1 MPVPRGAHTLGTV
14 TSLIEHI
21 LSLSGWLALLIVFAV
36 PALESSVF
44 LGFVFPGE
52 TALILGGVLAS
63 YGRVSLWAVLVAGIS
78 GAIIGDSVGYLV
90 GREFGR
96 RLLASRPGRRLIK
109 PGRIERA
116 EDYLARRG
124 GRAVFFGRF
133 TAALRALVPGLA
145 GVARMPYRV
154 FLPFNVA
161 GGATWGTIM
170 VLLGYLAGASWKRVA
185 GYATQVGIALFVVV
199 VLALVVG
206 HLVRSARDPQS
217 WTGQQVSRLA
227 RSRLATWLQRRF
239 PAQLAWLAARFRRG
253 DPRGFALTIAVL
265 TFAAC
270 AWSFGTLTYSVL
282 NHIHSARV
290 DPHVLAFFVS
300 HRTAWLT
307 TVARVLTWLGSGFVL
322 WPVVICSGLALW
334 RWRREWLPAAL
345 PALSLAGDWAWS
357 ILTKTLVAR
366 PRPPAMDWLGTFH
379 GWSYPSEHAAQALGA
394 WGMLG
399 LMVMAGRSFRARTLI
414 MTGALLIALVVGLSR
429 LYLAA
434 HWMTDVLAGW
444 ALAGVWGCLLIIP
457 YLVAQRRPLTD
468 GARRQPADHAPLD
481 QGEQDEDRDSGHQG
495 GAEQVL
501 PVHGVLPDERVQPDR
516 QRDGGVAGGEGKRRD
531 ELVPR
536 RDEGED

>member
-1 MPVPRGAHTLGTV
+1 V

-21 LSLSGWLALLIVFAV
+21 LSLSGWPALLIVFAV

-52 TALILGGVLAS
+52 TALILGGELAS
-63 YGRVSLWAVLVAGIS
+63 YGRVSLWQVLVAGIS

-96 RLLASRPGRRLIK
+96 RILASRPGRRLVK
-109 PGRIERA
+109 PERIERA
-116 EDYLARRG
+116 ERYLAKRG

-145 GVARMPYRV
+145 GVARMPYRI

-161 GGATWGTIM
+161 GGAIWGTIM

-185 GYATQVGIALFVVV
+185 GYATQVGIALFAIV
-199 VLALVVG
+199 VLALITG

-217 WTGQQVSRLA
+217 WTGRQVARLASSRLV
-227 RSRLATWLQRRF
+227 SWLQRRF
-239 PAQLAWLAARFRRG
+239 PRQLGWLAARFRRG

-265 TFAAC
+265 TFGAC

-282 NHIHSARV
+282 NHIHSARL
-290 DPHVLAFFVS
+290 DPHVLTFFVS

-307 TVARVLTWLGSGFVL
+307 TVPRVVTWLGSGFVL

-334 RWRREWLPAAL
+334 RWRREWLPAVL
-345 PALSLAGDWAWS
+345 PALSLAGDWGWS
-357 ILTKTLVAR
+357 MVTKTLVAR
-366 PRPPAMDWLGTFH
+366 PRPPAADWLGTFH
-379 GWSYPSEHAAQALGA
+379 GWSYPSQHAAQALGA

-399 LMVMAGRSFRARTLI
+399 LMVMAGRSFRARTLL
-414 MTGALLIALVVGLSR
+414 MTGAFLIALVVGLSR

-444 ALAGVWGCLLIIP
+444 ALAGAWGGLLVIF
-457 YLVAQRRPLTD
+457 YLVTQRRPLPD
-468 GARRQPADHAPLD
+468 GAGGQPAHHAPLD
-481 QGEQDEDRDSGHQG
+481 QREQDNHRDGGHQRS
-495 GAEQVL
+495 AEQVL
-501 PVHGVLPDERVQPDR
+501 PVHRVLPDERVQPN
-516 QRDGGVAGGEGKRRD
+516 G
-531 ELVPR
+531 
-536 RDEGED
+536 

>member
-1 MPVPRGAHTLGTV
+1 V

-21 LSLSGWLALLIVFAV
+21 LSLSGWPALLIVFAV

-63 YGRVSLWAVLVAGIS
+63 YGRVSLWQVLVAGIS

-96 RLLASRPGRRLIK
+96 RILASRPVRRLVK
-109 PGRIERA
+109 PQRIERG
-116 EDYLARRG
+116 EEYLGRRG

-161 GGATWGTIM
+161 GGAIWGTIM

-185 GYATQVGIALFVVV
+185 GYATQVGIALFAVVI
-199 VLALVVG
+199 LALIVG
-206 HLVRSARDPQS
+206 HVLRSARDPQS
-217 WTGQQVSRLA
+217 WTGRQVARLAGSRLA
-227 RSRLATWLQRRF
+227 SWLQRRF

-253 DPRGFALTIAVL
+253 EPHGFALTIAVL
-265 TFAAC
+265 TFGAC

-282 NHIHSARV
+282 NHIHSARL

-307 TVARVLTWLGSGFVL
+307 TAARVVTWLGSGAVL
-322 WPVVICSGLALW
+322 WPVVIAATAALW
-334 RWRREWLPAAL
+334 WQRRRWLPAVL
-345 PALSLAGDWAWS
+345 PVLSLAGAAGWS
-357 ILTKTLVAR
+357 LLAGTLVD
-366 PRPPAMDWLGTFH
+366 RPPPSARDWEGTFA
-379 GWSYPSEHAAQALGA
+379 GGSYPDPHAAQALAA
-394 WGMLG
+394 WGMLA
-399 LMVMAGRSFRARTLI
+399 LVVAAGRSVRIRVLLAAAAGLI
-414 MTGALLIALVVGLSR
+414 SLAAGLSQ
-429 LYLAA
+429 LYLGA

-444 ALAGVWGCLLIIP
+444 ALAGLWGCLLLICC
-457 YLVAQRRPLTD
+457 LAARRTLAD
-468 GARRQPADHAPLD
+468 GAGGQPAHHAPLD
-481 QGEQDEDRDSGHQG
+481 QREQDDHRDGGHQG
-495 GAEQVL
+495 SAEQML
-501 PVHGVLPDERVQPDR
+501 PVHRVLPDERVQPD
-516 QRDGGVAGGEGKRRD
+516 G
-531 ELVPR
+531 
-536 RDEGED
+536 